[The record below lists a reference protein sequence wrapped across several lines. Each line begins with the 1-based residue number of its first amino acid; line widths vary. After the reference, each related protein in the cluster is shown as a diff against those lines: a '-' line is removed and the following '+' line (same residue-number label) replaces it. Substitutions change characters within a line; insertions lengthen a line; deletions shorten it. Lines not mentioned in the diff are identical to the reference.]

1 MYASADIEADMAYY
15 IYRKFETCVIC
26 YCHDVWNCRNN
37 IEEFIFII
45 KKNALLVFGTFLTR
59 AVFNNTLKLLSDR
72 YSNFLYINEGPN
84 C

>member
-45 KKNALLVFGTFLTR
+45 KKNYTFRLCEIQ
-59 AVFNNTLKLLSDR
+59 VHYLH
-72 YSNFLYINEGPN
+72 
-84 C
+84 